1 MKIEEFD
8 KIKELYDES
17 ILELTKEDTADLF
30 TYLDKPI
37 QWKSNRTRR
46 TFYASDATRCE
57 RQLFYSVSG
66 IDATNPSIGPK
77 QLKIFALGDAIH
89 EGISERYKK
98 VDGWQFYEEA
108 PGEIFIPK
116 RDDHE
121 GDFLLHYRVDGILD
135 RFAGDDKLMGLDTD
149 KMVLEFKS
157 SAEFPY
163 TTGKN
168 KQGEIYWFGAKDVP
182 KYDHFAQLQLGMY
195 GESVKYGL
203 LHYYNKNNSE
213 ESVHVLELNK
223 PFVENLIE
231 RMWLVMDKIARKE
244 LPERPYKAY
253 PNKKKTAL
261 QKTKV
266 IDGVTH
272 KSDWH
277 CQYCN
282 FADICWEM
290 NGCKAE

>member
-17 ILELTKEDTADLF
+17 IMDLSKDDTQTLF
-30 TYLDKPI
+30 NYLDEPS
-37 QWKSNRTRR
+37 QWDSNRKRR

-66 IDATNPSIGPK
+66 EEETNPSIGPK

-89 EGISERYKK
+89 EGISDRYRQ
-98 VDGWQFYEEA
+98 VDGWKFYEEA
-108 PGEIFIPK
+108 PGEIHIPK

-121 GDFLLHYRVDGILD
+121 GDFLLHYRVDGILK
-135 RFAGDDKLMGLDTD
+135 RKFGEEKLLGIDTD
-149 KMVLEFKS
+149 SMITEFKS
-157 SAEFPY
+157 SADFPY

-168 KQGEIYWFGAKDVP
+168 KKGDIYWFGAKDVP

-195 GESVKYGL
+195 GESVKYGV

-213 ESVHVLELNK
+213 EAIHVLKLNET
-223 PFVENLIE
+223 FVHGLIE
-231 RMWLVMDKIARKE
+231 RMWDIMDRIARGE
-244 LPERPYKAY
+244 LPERPYEAY
-253 PNKKKTAL
+253 PNKGKTAL
-261 QKTKV
+261 QKTKKV
-266 IDGVTH
+266 GDTIL

-277 CQYCN
+277 CLYCN
-282 FADICWEM
+282 YADMCWGL
-290 NGCKAE
+290 NGAE

>member
-30 TYLDKPI
+30 KYLDKPI

-66 IDATNPSIGPK
+66 EKETNPSIGPK

-98 VDGWQFYEEA
+98 VGGWQFYEEV
-108 PGEIFIPK
+108 PGEIHIPK
-116 RDDHE
+116 AEPHE
-121 GDFLLHYRVDGILD
+121 NDFLLHYRVDGILD
-135 RFAGDDKLMGLDTD
+135 RFAGDKDIMGIDAD
-149 KMVLEFKS
+149 RMILEFKS
-157 SAEFPY
+157 IADFPY

-168 KQGEIYWFGAKDVP
+168 KKGDIYWFGAKDVP

-213 ESVHVLELNK
+213 EAIHVLKLNET
-223 PFVENLIE
+223 FVHDLIQ
-231 RMWLVMDKIARKE
+231 RMWEVMDRIARGE
-244 LPERPYKAY
+244 LPERPFKAY
-253 PNKKKTAL
+253 PNKGKTAL
-261 QKTKV
+261 QKTKKE
-266 IDGVTH
+266 GEKTF

-277 CQYCN
+277 CLYCN
-282 FADICWEM
+282 YADMCWGLNKTE
-290 NGCKAE
+290 